1 MVQEVGTEV
10 LSTRDRVRRAALELF
25 GEKGYDGASMS
36 DLAERVGVAKPSL
49 YNYYRSKE
57 DLLLDLVEQAIRDWD
72 DFCMAPFAAGG
83 SFERQL
89 GGHFRLV
96 LEFARERPN
105 QVAIFHLASTHV
117 QGDLAARVQ
126 SLVSEF
132 ENQLTA
138 RVRERLVEAVA
149 SGELPQIDPAE
160 AQLFLATFFHGLL
173 FLQTNCPQQAGDVA
187 GRLPA
192 IWTYLYRALSGRAP
206 RETLFA

>member
-1 MVQEVGTEV
+1 MVQEIGAEV

-49 YNYYRSKE
+49 YNYYRSKD
-57 DLLLDLVEQAIRDWD
+57 DLLLDLVEQGMSEWD
-72 DFCMAPFAAGG
+72 NFCMAPFAAGG

-89 GGHFRLV
+89 GHHLRLV

-117 QGDLAARVQ
+117 QGELAIRVQ
-126 SLVSEF
+126 SLLNEF
-132 ENQLTA
+132 ENRLSS

-149 SGELPQIDPAE
+149 SGELPAVDPAE
-160 AQLFLATFFHGLL
+160 AQLFLATFFHGVL
-173 FLQTNCPQQAGDVA
+173 FLQTNCPQQAEAVA